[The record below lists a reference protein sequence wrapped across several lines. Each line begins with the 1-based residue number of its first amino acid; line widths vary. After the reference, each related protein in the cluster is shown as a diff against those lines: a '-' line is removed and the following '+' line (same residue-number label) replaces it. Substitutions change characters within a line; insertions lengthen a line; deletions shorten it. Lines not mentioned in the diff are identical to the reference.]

1 MHSGYCICCYF
12 IEHRL
17 ILEKVPT
24 NFTTPLNRFGDFYFF
39 ILFVYQLA
47 FVSSSILCGVTE
59 KGEKNTKPLKPHM
72 NMTNTPLLTK
82 PDFFDDDGSPS
93 KPRSNK
99 CVKCGKTMPAIGTAR
114 KRGKRTHGDWKT
126 RTLHKKC
133 WKELVGR

>member
-17 ILEKVPT
+17 IFDIVPRKSHRS
-24 NFTTPLNRFGDFYFF
+24 LNRFGEFYFF
-39 ILFVYQLA
+39 INLCLCIRARLFRHLFYVGLQKK
-47 FVSSSILCGVTE
+47 E
-59 KGEKNTKPLKPHM
+59 KKNTKPLKPHM
-72 NMTNTPLLTK
+72 NTPLLTK
-82 PDFFDDDGSPS
+82 PSFFDDDSSPS